1 VFFCSSFLPLIHW
14 GAEGGKVRQVGPIVY
29 GYSMTVGPDG
39 VPRVKEFGNVKSPM
53 GRGFFGPSMLSA
65 ERKPFS
71 DIATTDEEVK
81 VAIELPGVS
90 KENIKIN
97 AYDGTVEVISTD
109 PIENIMK
116 YWRFHQK
123 QILKQPNPVMIMGF
137 SR

>member
-1 VFFCSSFLPLIHW
+1 
-14 GAEGGKVRQVGPIVY
+14 
-29 GYSMTVGPDG
+29 MTVGPDG